1 MIDELKSEA
10 RNYRQWYLRDNF
22 YARNVL
28 HPVGDIFGTQLDV
41 HAIEIKAYTDL
52 LAKHERVLQMLE
64 IAEKAV
70 NRSREL
76 FAYCAG
82 PTRDV
87 KTGKLLDG
95 ARICS
100 DALAEI
106 ESLK

>member
-1 MIDELKSEA
+1 MTDTPKSEA
-10 RNYRQWYLRDNF
+10 ITFDEWWTEWNRCRCGLSDHARMSASNAWYRQRH
-22 YARNVL
+22 A
-28 HPVGDIFGTQLDV
+28 LD
-41 HAIEIKAYTDL
+41 DL

>member
-1 MIDELKSEA
+1 MSDTKSEIKDA
-10 RNYRQWYLRDNF
+10 
-22 YARNVL
+22 L
-28 HPVGDIFGTQLDV
+28 HDASLII
-41 HAIEIKAYTDL
+41 ADL
-52 LAKHERVLQMLE
+52 EEVYKDLKAKHERVLQMLE
-64 IAEKAV
+64 VAEKAV

-95 ARICS
+95 ARLCS
-100 DALAEI
+100 EAIAEI